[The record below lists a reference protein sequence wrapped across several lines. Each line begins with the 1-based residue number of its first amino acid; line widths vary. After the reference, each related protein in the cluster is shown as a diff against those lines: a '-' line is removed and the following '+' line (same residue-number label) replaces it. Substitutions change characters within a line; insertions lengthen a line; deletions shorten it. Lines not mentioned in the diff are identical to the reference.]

1 MAISFPDFTQA
12 MDQWLRTSAPPQAK
26 DHLRAST
33 WKRIMRTGR
42 DVEGG
47 TVFDASQI
55 VDRVFNGRDDLA
67 MSVAVPV
74 TLMLNERFGPPH
86 SDQEP
91 QEPPPAGRGDDEQPE
106 PEAAP
111 GPAPQPGEGHQEQ
124 GPAPSRPQE
133 EDWIFPTYDY
143 SRPDLDNPEDGAAV
157 PVTVDVIDGS
167 LRYAWPDAK
176 EQEVYRVVVSDT
188 EEPYGPEDFEQ
199 VAVTRDLSALDT
211 TPWTTAVRF
220 VTVWGY
226 VSPPGGGR
234 FLGQCR
240 RVASTVVVHPLADWE
255 LVFDAESGA
264 VNGSWTPPVAP
275 PGATVQV
282 RTARLPLDQP
292 VGRFL
297 RGSAWRGHEIPNNGA
312 GFQDTGLTGGK
323 QHNYVAAVEV
333 EVAGQTWTSMP
344 VRRHITPEVARECIA
359 DLAITEEETGA
370 QSLTVTWTQFPQ
382 STVSIYR
389 TNRPVAPEAAARGTV
404 PAASLSDAGLLPEAR
419 VSAAAGIG
427 PAPEPG
433 RQLRTL
439 SRVPWPAG
447 HEWDTI
453 HLTPVTEHDDG
464 QVTIGQPL
472 RRKRAGGIENATLT
486 RRLSWDLVTFTWP
499 GDATTVELRLT
510 GPDGDVEASG
520 QPLLTISKEEYRS
533 AGGCVIQE
541 GLPARGGRLHLNSIT
556 YMAGA
561 QIASAPTAV
570 EVPCLWR
577 YAYTLRW
584 PGDLKVGGGFFRQA
598 AARLGQTLVEITVE
612 ARQGAPTQA
621 QAIGMAL
628 VHNPDHLPL
637 SVDDGQRVGLFLER
651 PTKEASQEPVT
662 SVLVPPEGQPRTLW
676 FDHRSLPAG
685 YFRLLI
691 DSLPASAVDQDHEQ
705 LSLEHYAMID
715 PDLGLLHK
723 AR

>member
-12 MDQWLRTSAPPQAK
+12 MDQWLRATAPPQAK
-26 DHLRAST
+26 EHLRPST

-55 VDRVFNGRDDLA
+55 VDHVFNGRDDLA

-74 TLMLNERFGPPH
+74 ALMLNQRFGPP
-86 SDQEP
+86 SIDEGP
-91 QEPPPAGRGDDEQPE
+91 QEPLPTGQGDGQPG

-111 GPAPQPGEGHQEQ
+111 DPVPQSPQDRQERE
-124 GPAPSRPQE
+124 ASPSPPQE
-133 EDWIFPTYDY
+133 EDWIFPAYDY
-143 SRPDLDNPEDGAAV
+143 SRPDLDSPEEGEAV
-157 PVTVDVIDGS
+157 PVSVSAIDGA
-167 LRYAWPDAK
+167 LRYVWPDPE

-199 VAVTRDLSALDT
+199 IAVTGELSAIDT

-220 VTVWGY
+220 VTIWGY
-226 VSPPGGGR
+226 TRPREGGR

-240 RVASTVVVHPLADWE
+240 RVASTVVVHPLADWD
-255 LVFDAESGA
+255 LVFDAEAGS
-264 VNGSWTPPVAP
+264 VNASWTPPVAP

-297 RGSAWRGHEIPNNGA
+297 RGSAWRGYEIPNNGA
-312 GFQDTGLTGGK
+312 GFQDSELIGGK

-333 EVAGQTWTSMP
+333 KVAGQTWTSVPM
-344 VRRHITPEVARECIA
+344 RRHITPEVARERIT
-359 DLAITEEETGA
+359 DLAITEEETSG

-382 STVSIYR
+382 STVSVYR

-419 VSAAAGIG
+419 ISAAAGIS

-433 RQLRTL
+433 RDVRTL

-464 QVTIGQPL
+464 QVTIGRPL

-510 GPDGDVEASG
+510 GPGSDVDASR

-533 AGGCVIQE
+533 AGGCVIQG
-541 GLPARGGRLHLNSIT
+541 GLPAQGGRLHLNSIT

-561 QIASAPTAV
+561 QIASVPTAL

-577 YAYTLRW
+577 YTYTLRW

-598 AARLGQTLVEITVE
+598 AARFGQTLVEITVE
-612 ARQGAPTQA
+612 ALQGAPTQD

-628 VHNPDHLPL
+628 VHHPEHLPL

-691 DSLPASAVDQDHEQ
+691 DSLPASAVDREHEH
-705 LSLEHYAMID
+705 LSLEHYAMLD
-715 PDLGLLHK
+715 PDLGLLRK